1 MNWYLLFLIYFFL
14 NLIIYSSCIII
25 FPFEIINPIYELSSN
40 NVDLMSY
47 LFNLSLYSN
56 ISVGNP
62 PQQIKS
68 FIRFDKSGFN
78 IPSQAYNHHNSH
90 TYKEID
96 ENRLIND
103 GIEYNGSFSSD
114 EINLIEVNF
123 SDLSQIIKLK
133 DFLEVINDGKYIKNY
148 KNISFINRL
157 TDEIGFKNFGY
168 IGLQFPDKDKF
179 SIINFIPL
187 FKNEKIIKKDSWTLL
202 FETNKDGLQYN
213 RNYFII
219 DDFNKIK
226 GKLILGDNLHNYY
239 SDKFMSNMSY
249 SINMFNRN
257 GLLNW
262 DIQFDSIYVNDFRLL
277 IDTFSEIRPDSVLNF
292 GTLTFKLSIDIR
304 FFDKLLKNSICQSK
318 NMTLF
323 PNIFY
328 YVCDDSIKGENNTSF
343 NIENFPNITFKHKNL
358 GENFILTYKDVFI
371 QDTNKNN
378 LFYFLFA
385 FDRNRIFNFE
395 NDRFILGIKFCEK
408 YQFEFDNDNKLITH
422 YVKIGKI
429 NDESDGQENIDNQE
443 KKDNKIYLYIILI
456 FLFGILLFILG
467 MLFQKKII
475 KLPRKIRAN
484 ELDDDDYEYKAK
496 NEEAN
501 EKNVIGIIE

>member
-1 MNWYLLFLIYFFL
+1 MNWYLLFHIYLFF

-25 FPFEIINPIYELSSN
+25 FPFEIISPIYDLSSDN
-40 NVDLMSY
+40 IDLMSY

-56 ISVGNP
+56 ILVGNP
-62 PQQIKS
+62 PQKIKS

-78 IPSQAYNHHNSH
+78 IPNKAYNHQNSH

-96 ENRLIND
+96 EKIIIND

-114 EINLIEVNF
+114 EINLFEAN
-123 SDLSQIIKLK
+123 SSELSQIIERQ
-133 DFLEVINDGKYIKNY
+133 DFLEVINDEKYIKNY
-148 KNISFINRL
+148 NISYINRL
-157 TDEIGFKNFGY
+157 TDEIGYENFGY

-179 SIINFIPL
+179 TKINFIPL

-202 FETNKDGLQYN
+202 FDINKDDYN
-213 RNYFII
+213 FNKNYFII

-226 GKLILGDNLHNYY
+226 GKLILGDKLHNYY

-262 DIQFDSIYVNDFRLL
+262 VIQFESIYINDFRLL
-277 IDTFSEIRPDSVLNF
+277 IDTFSELRPDSALNF
-292 GTLTFKLSIDIR
+292 GTLTFKFSIDIR
-304 FFDKLLKNSICQSK
+304 FFDKFFKNSICQSK

-343 NIENFPNITFKHKNL
+343 NIKNFPNITFKHKDL
-358 GENFILTYKDVFI
+358 GESFILTYKDVFI
-371 QDTNKNN
+371 QDINIKNI
-378 LFYFLFA
+378 FYFLFV
-385 FDRNRIFNFE
+385 FDRNRIYNFE

-422 YVKIGKI
+422 YIKIGKK
-429 NDESDGQENIDNQE
+429 NDGSDRQETIVNHD

-456 FLFGILLFILG
+456 ILFGILLFILG

-484 ELDDDDYEYKAK
+484 ELDDDDYEYESK
-496 NEEAN
+496 NEESN
-501 EKNVIGIIE
+501 GKIGIGINE

>member
-1 MNWYLLFLIYFFL
+1 MNWYLLFSIYFFL

-25 FPFEIINPIYELSSN
+25 FPFEIISPIYELSSN
-40 NVDLMSY
+40 NLDLMSY

-56 ISVGNP
+56 ISVGYP

-78 IPSQAYNHHNSH
+78 MPNQAYNHQDSH
-90 TYKEID
+90 TYKEI
-96 ENRLIND
+96 EEKRIIND

-114 EINLIEVNF
+114 EIHLIEVN
-123 SDLSQIIKLK
+123 SSELSQIIERQN
-133 DFLEVINDGKYIKNY
+133 FIEVINDEKYIKNY

-157 TDEIGFKNFGY
+157 TDEIGFENFGY

-179 SIINFIPL
+179 NIINFIPL

-202 FETNKDGLQYN
+202 FEENKDNYHYN
-213 RNYFII
+213 KKYFIV

-262 DIQFDSIYVNDFRLL
+262 DIQFESIYINDFRLL
-277 IDTFSEIRPDSVLNF
+277 IDTFSEVRPDSALNF

-304 FFDKLLKNSICQSK
+304 FFDKFFKNSICQSK

-323 PNIFY
+323 PNIMY
-328 YVCDDSIKGENNTSF
+328 YVCDDSIKGENNTTF
-343 NIENFPNITFKHKNL
+343 NVENFPNITFKHKNL

-371 QDTNKNN
+371 QDINKKN
-378 LFYFLFA
+378 LFYFLFV
-385 FDRNRIFNFE
+385 FDRNRIYNFE

-422 YVKIGKI
+422 YVKIGKV
-429 NDESDGQENIDNQE
+429 NDGVDGQKTIVNQD

-456 FLFGILLFILG
+456 VFFGIFLFILG

-475 KLPRKIRAN
+475 KFPRKNRAN
-484 ELDDDDYEYKAK
+484 ELDDDDYEYKSK
-496 NEEAN
+496 NEDTN
-501 EKNVIGIIE
+501 GKIGIGINE